1 MLKQLL
7 NRVVA
12 SPLRVSG
19 YFGEVAVDVLALFT
33 GRFGFWYQF
42 ETGTVESA
50 PGVVATAGDIV
61 DTAGDSSPNGYELE
75 TGSAG
80 TQPVF
85 QETPNRLVMD
95 RVDDGVIVTVP
106 GSGLVGDMVIGTTE
120 GTATYGV
127 SLPSGLT
134 TLGGAYWP
142 GPDITGLFGIE
153 GSLSI
158 KEKQEIEASFG
169 GGDYGGVSDLSAY
182 WRGMN
187 YLTSFPVLDTSSVTN
202 MTNTWRDCSSLT
214 SFPLLDTS
222 SVTAAQAAWR
232 GCSSLASFP
241 VLDTSS
247 VTNMTYAWYAC
258 SSLTS
263 FPVLD
268 TSSVT
273 NMTNAWYGCSSLTSF
288 PVLDTSSVTN
298 MTNAWYGC
306 SSLTSFP
313 VLDTSS
319 VTNMTNA
326 WRGCSSLTSFP
337 SNMFDATPCIDFAFA
352 FDNTALTQ
360 TSIDNILTSI
370 NTAATSNGTF
380 NQSGGSAPSATG
392 EAAITAMRS
401 RGWTISVTGGF

>member
-202 MTNTWRDCSSLT
+202 MT
-214 SFPLLDTS
+214 
-222 SVTAAQAAWR
+222 
-232 GCSSLASFP
+232 
-241 VLDTSS
+241 
-247 VTNMTYAWYAC
+247 YAWYAC

-273 NMTNAWYGCSSLTSF
+273 NMTNAWYGCSSLASF
-288 PVLDTSSVTN
+288 PL
-298 MTNAWYGC
+298 
-306 SSLTSFP
+306 
-313 VLDTSS
+313 LDTSS